1 MSDLTSWS
9 ERYAAAAMVWDT
21 NPNQFVVEACSKL
34 RPGRALDLGAG
45 EGRNAIWLA
54 GRGWKVTAVDF
65 ASIAVGRIS
74 SRAALQGVTVD
85 AIVADALT
93 YQPKPASLDLVLLSY
108 LQLPMPALR
117 KVLGNIATGLSVGGR
132 LVLVAPTLPTST
144 PATAAPRIP
153 TGSTTR
159 PRWARRPQRR
169 GWKWF
174 ALRWCAAKC
183 RPTSASGSP
192 WITSSRPCARPSSPS
207 AFNPG
212 HTPLARPR
220 NLCCSPPVAGID
232 VTS

>member
-132 LVLVAPTLPTST
+132 LVLVAHDASNLDAGYGGPKDPDRLTDAAAVGKAAAAAGLEVVRAEVVRREVQTDLGVRIALDHVVEAVR
-144 PATAAPRIP
+144 PA
-153 TGSTTR
+153 G
-159 PRWARRPQRR
+159 
-169 GWKWF
+169 
-174 ALRWCAAKC
+174 
-183 RPTSASGSP
+183 
-192 WITSSRPCARPSSPS
+192 
-207 AFNPG
+207 
-212 HTPLARPR
+212 
-220 NLCCSPPVAGID
+220 
-232 VTS
+232 

>member
-132 LVLVAPTLPTST
+132 LVLVAHDASNLDSGYGGPKDPDRLNDAAAVGKAAAAAGLEVVRAEVVRREVQTDLGVRIALDHVVEAVR
-144 PATAAPRIP
+144 PAE
-153 TGSTTR
+153 
-159 PRWARRPQRR
+159 
-169 GWKWF
+169 
-174 ALRWCAAKC
+174 
-183 RPTSASGSP
+183 
-192 WITSSRPCARPSSPS
+192 
-207 AFNPG
+207 
-212 HTPLARPR
+212 
-220 NLCCSPPVAGID
+220 
-232 VTS
+232 